1 MTTTVT
7 VMKITE
13 KTKEIQSKLNELI
26 NSKKV
31 DITTIGKGVNKS
43 ASTISL
49 YLSDKYQGRVIDLEN
64 DLTNYL
70 SLFSKKENAQIK
82 QLKYVETIVTR
93 RIFNA
98 ANMCQ
103 IHGKMGACYGNPG
116 IGKTTAIQQY
126 QKMTSGV
133 IIVDPFEQT
142 SAKEVLK
149 QIAEQLKINYHNNM
163 TIDEFTRNVIKKL
176 ERNKYLII
184 LDEAEN
190 LNIAIFKIIRK
201 IHDKTK
207 NNCGV
212 LFVGTYE
219 LRTLLSKVQS
229 GFPYISSRIGYV
241 EKLDTIKIEDSE
253 KLITQYFPDCSNE
266 LINAISKQ
274 CNYIAR
280 NIQNLLDLCSD
291 IMISNNIQ
299 KLDLDIVECA
309 REKLLI

>member
-1 MTTTVT
+1 MTT
-7 VMKITE
+7 MKTTE
-13 KTKEIQSKLNELI
+13 RTKEIQQKLNELI
-26 NSKKV
+26 ESKKV

-49 YLSDKYQGRVIDLEN
+49 YLSDKYQGRIADLED
-64 DLTNYL
+64 DLISYL
-70 SLFSKKENAQIK
+70 TLFSKQETTEIK
-82 QLKYVETIVTR
+82 HLQYIETAVAR

-103 IHGKMGACYGNPG
+103 IHGKMGVCYGNPG
-116 IGKTTAIQQY
+116 IGKTTAIKEY
-126 QKMTSGV
+126 QKISSGV

-142 SAKEVLK
+142 SAKEVLR
-149 QIAEQLKINYHNNM
+149 QIADQLKINYHNNM
-163 TIDEFTRNVIKKL
+163 SLDEFTKNVIKKL

-190 LNIAIFKIIRK
+190 LNIAIFKIVRK
-201 IHDKTK
+201 IHDRTK

-212 LFVGTYE
+212 LFVGTPE

-241 EKLDTIKIEDSE
+241 EKLDTIKISDAE
-253 KLITQYFPDCSNE
+253 KLITQYFPNCSNE
-266 LINAISKQ
+266 LITALAKQ

-280 NIQNLLDLCSD
+280 NIQNMLDLCLD
-291 IMISNNIQ
+291 ITKSNNIELNIDVIEAA
-299 KLDLDIVECA
+299 KD
-309 REKLLI
+309 KLLI